1 MISAARSPGF
11 RAVDPRYAAAVTPEL
26 LRRETVRTPEDEAAF
41 DVYAAEVGAQFG
53 VFASVVLLFGT
64 LAWWPL
70 DAVVWPED
78 RYVTAFFWL
87 RVRASAVELCAL
99 ALFLTSARAR
109 RHSLVVAPAMYVLFV
124 VSIGYSLGELGGP
137 DLTWLADA
145 ALAVLPPVL
154 LPLRLPARLLVTGA
168 VGAALM
174 GSFFLPFPANRA
186 APTAS
191 AQMAFLAFAA
201 LSAVLAGELATR
213 LTRQTFFQ
221 KRELDQANAA
231 LAQLTEDL
239 SHRVAEQ
246 TQELRDLAIHL
257 ERAQESE
264 RRRIARE
271 LHDDF
276 GQRLTAM
283 RYTLARVERRVGA
296 RDDDLPE
303 LLSDLSALV
312 DGASGATR
320 DFVSELRPRVLDDY
334 GLVAAVEWLCERV
347 RTREGITCRL
357 TVSPGFPDGVARPP
371 SESAL
376 CLFRVAQEATTNAL
390 KHAAARTLDVS
401 LSVEGDVYTVTVR
414 DDGVGF
420 DPAAHAQG
428 FGLLGLRERLRAADG
443 TLTLAS
449 HPGRGTC
456 VAATLRAPPTE
467 PEDRS

>member
-1 MISAARSPGF
+1 MVPDDTQQREYGYTP
-11 RAVDPRYAAAVTPEL
+11 AVTPEL
-26 LRRETVRTPEDEAAF
+26 LRREAVRPPEDEAAF
-41 DVYAAEVGAQFG
+41 DVYAAEVCAQFA

-70 DAVVWPED
+70 DGVVWPEG

-87 RVRASAVELCAL
+87 RVRASAVELLAL
-99 ALFLTSARAR
+99 ALFTTSERAR
-109 RHSLVVAPAMYVLFV
+109 RHSLVVAPLMYVLFV
-124 VSIGYSLGELGGP
+124 ISIGYSLGELGGP

-154 LPLRLPARLLVTGA
+154 LPLRLPARLAVTLA
-168 VGAALM
+168 VATALL
-174 GSFFLPFPANRA
+174 GSFFLPFAANRA

-191 AQMAFLAFAA
+191 AQVAFLAFAA
-201 LSAVLAGELATR
+201 LSSVLAGELATR
-213 LTRQTFFQ
+213 LTRQTYFQ

-231 LAQLTEDL
+231 LAQLTDTL
-239 SHRVAEQ
+239 SSRVAEQ

-271 LHDDF
+271 IHDDF

-303 LLSDLSALV
+303 LLSDLTALL

-347 RTREGITCRL
+347 RAREGLDCRL
-357 TVSPGFPDGVARPP
+357 TVSPGFPDGVARPA

-390 KHAAARTLDVS
+390 KHAAASTLDVS

-420 DPAAHAQG
+420 DPAAHASG

-443 TLTLAS
+443 TLTIDA
-449 HPGRGTC
+449 HPGGGAC
-456 VAATLRAPPTE
+456 VTATLRAPHTE
-467 PEDRS
+467 PEALS

>member
-1 MISAARSPGF
+1 MIPAARSAGF
-11 RAVDPRYAAAVTPEL
+11 GAADPRYPETVKPEL
-26 LRRETVRTPEDEAAF
+26 FRREPARSPEDEAAF
-41 DVYAAEVGAQFG
+41 DAYAAEVGAQFA
-53 VFASVVLLFGT
+53 VFASLVLLFGT

-70 DAVVWPED
+70 DGVVWPEA

-87 RVRASAVELCAL
+87 RVRASTVELLSL
-99 ALFLTSARAR
+99 ALFLTSARVR
-109 RHSLVVAPAMYVLFV
+109 RHSLVVAPMMYVLFV
-124 VSIGYSLGELGGP
+124 ASVGYSLGELGGP

-154 LPLRLPARLLVTGA
+154 LPLRLPARLVVTLA
-168 VGAALM
+168 VASTLL
-174 GSFFLPFPANRA
+174 GSFFLPFAANLA

-191 AQMAFLAFAA
+191 AQVAFLAFAS
-201 LSAVLAGELATR
+201 LSSVLAGALATR

-221 KRELDQANAA
+221 RRELDQANAA
-231 LAQLTEDL
+231 LARLTDDL
-239 SHRVAEQ
+239 SNRVAEQ
-246 TQELRDLAIHL
+246 TQELRALAIHL

-283 RYTLARVERRVGA
+283 RYTLARVERRVGE

-347 RTREGITCRL
+347 RGREGTTCRL
-357 TVSPGFPDGVARPP
+357 TVSPGFPDGVARPDP
-371 SESAL
+371 ESAL

-390 KHAAARTLDVS
+390 KHARASALDVS
-401 LSVEGDVYTVTVR
+401 LSVEGEVYTVTVR

-420 DPAAHAQG
+420 DPRAQAQG

-443 TLTLAS
+443 TLTLDAQ
-449 HPGRGTC
+449 PGRGTC
-456 VAATLRAPPTE
+456 VTATLRAPPTD
-467 PEDRS
+467 PEDPS